1 MAEGKKG
8 ARGRRST
15 LEARLAALALVAVVG
30 ILENAARGPDFSSRK
45 REVIG
50 IEVGEG
56 EGAYLSFGVDLGTSG
71 ECLCLA
77 AIAGEES
84 PPAMLEETGNL
95 VHLDARRE
103 GAQTLVVNCEAITD
117 GDDSPR
123 DRSSRCVP
131 SLDEIVLVAGAGS
144 GETAADSHGI
154 ASIGAPLFAVASSPN
169 RGGGGILIGAQDS
182 AALLLSAAAVGLA
195 RSFNLKS
202 IYTKHA

>member
-8 ARGRRST
+8 ARGRSSK
-15 LEARLAALALVAVVG
+15 LEARLAALAVVAFVG
-30 ILENAARGPDFSSRK
+30 ILENAVRGPDFSSRK

-50 IEVGEG
+50 IEVGGG
-56 EGAYLSFGVDLGTSG
+56 EGAYLSFGVDLGTAG
-71 ECLCLA
+71 ECFCLA

-84 PPAMLEETGNL
+84 PPAMLEESGNL

-117 GDDSPR
+117 GDSPR
-123 DRSSRCVP
+123 DRSRCVP
-131 SLDEIVLVAGAGS
+131 SLDEIVLVTVAGS
-144 GETAADSHGI
+144 GETVADSHGI
-154 ASIGAPLFAVASSPN
+154 TSIGAPLFAVASSPN
-169 RGGGGILIGAQDS
+169 RGGGGILIGARDF

>member
-8 ARGRRST
+8 ARGQSSR
-15 LEARLAALALVAVVG
+15 LEARLAALAVVAVVG
-30 ILENAARGPDFSSRK
+30 ILENAVRGPDFSSRK

-50 IEVGEG
+50 IEVGGG
-56 EGAYLSFGVDLGTSG
+56 EGAYLSFGVDLGTAG
-71 ECLCLA
+71 ECFCLA

-84 PPAMLEETGNL
+84 PPAMMEESGNR
-95 VHLDARRE
+95 VHFDARRE

-117 GDDSPR
+117 GDSPR

-131 SLDEIVLVAGAGS
+131 SLDEIVLVTVAGS
-144 GETAADSHGI
+144 AETVADSHGI

-169 RGGGGILIGAQDS
+169 RGGGGILIGARDS